1 MMNLRPQMKAP
12 ESLAGFSGVKKIIDV
27 LIDVG
32 HSGIVA
38 KKIKA
43 AIVALALHGWLSY
56 PLANWLV
63 SFLRLRGA

>member
-1 MMNLRPQMKAP
+1 MNLRPQMETP
-12 ESLAGFSGVKKIIDV
+12 ENPARLSGAENSIDV

-43 AIVALALHGWLSY
+43 AIVALALNGWLSY
-56 PLANWLV
+56 SLANWLV